1 MKGNII
7 REFTGHSYLIKD
19 AKFSPC
25 GNYILTASWD
35 KSAILYHIDG
45 SMIHKF
51 TGHTLFVN
59 AVAFNPVYNQI
70 ATGSDDTTAKLWD
83 IDSLQLL

>member
-1 MKGNII
+1 MFGNII

-19 AKFSPC
+19 VKFSPC

-45 SMIHKF
+45 SIIHKF
-51 TGHTLFVN
+51 QHTLFVTE
-59 AVAFNPVYNQI
+59 VAFNLVYNQI